1 MCKIFKS
8 VIDSLF
14 NIKMRFNKTQN
25 TSAPVVNGD
34 HNVVHYSCNSKD
46 DFCKSVKFNVVS
58 EHKGKGKYV
67 ITIENKGNLEARNVK
82 VRSCDRHISFLIEDD
97 FVYDRLLNSYYFSFN
112 AITYIGCPNVLK
124 LEVSWDDEISSNNTR
139 KIQYVIS

>member
-34 HNVVHYSCNSKD
+34 HNVVQIYGLKENS
-46 DFCKSVKFNVVS
+46 CKSVKFNVIS
-58 EHKGKGKYV
+58 EYKERGRYV
-67 ITIENKGNLEARNVK
+67 ITIKTK
-82 VRSCDRHISFLIEDD
+82 
-97 FVYDRLLNSYYFSFN
+97 
-112 AITYIGCPNVLK
+112 
-124 LEVSWDDEISSNNTR
+124 EI
-139 KIQYVIS
+139 